1 MTHRDKVLKLISQ
14 LKIEVEQM
22 ADEIGNLETQNTEL
36 LQALSKFTD
45 CLKVTSKNRR
55 KDDPK

>member
-1 MTHRDKVLKLISQ
+1 MTHRDKVLDLIYQ

-36 LQALSKFTD
+36 LQALSKFTS
-45 CLKVTSKNRR
+45 CLQVSHKNRR